1 MGKGTIQIFCG
12 KGHGKS
18 PAALGMAVE
27 RACHG
32 ETTVIVEFLK
42 GKGVEDSEYVKRLE
56 PEIRIFRFEKSEAVY
71 STLSEGE
78 KAEEARNIQ
87 NGLNFARKIL
97 NTDECDMLI
106 LDEVLGLIDTG
117 IITSDQL
124 CDLLKLQQDDM
135 DVILTGITTDE
146 TLCKHADSVVRLDQL

>member
-1 MGKGTIQIFCG
+1 
-12 KGHGKS
+12 
-18 PAALGMAVE
+18 
-27 RACHG
+27 
-32 ETTVIVEFLK
+32 
-42 GKGVEDSEYVKRLE
+42 
-56 PEIRIFRFEKSEAVY
+56 
-71 STLSEGE
+71 
-78 KAEEARNIQ
+78 
-87 NGLNFARKIL
+87 
-97 NTDECDMLI
+97 MLI